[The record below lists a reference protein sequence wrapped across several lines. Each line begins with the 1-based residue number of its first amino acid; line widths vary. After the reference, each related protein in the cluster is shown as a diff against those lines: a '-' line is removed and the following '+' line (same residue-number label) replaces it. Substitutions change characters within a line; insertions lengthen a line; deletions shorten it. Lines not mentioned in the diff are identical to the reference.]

1 MKLFRMELFGATEG
15 WKGEGGGVM
24 IEIGFFR

>member
-1 MKLFRMELFGATEG
+1 MKLFRMELFGAAEG
-15 WKGEGGGVM
+15 WNGKGRVM